1 MPLVVGTSSLS
12 PLADKLSQRT
22 EGGGV
27 MDRETVMVMNWMAL
41 MLLVPATII
50 LVWKIVSEKLK
61 GKAFSSDLITVS
73 LVLGSAVI
81 GVTQLNIESNLTWL
95 HWVLLLVQL
104 LVLVFLWKRLW
115 APLMQ
120 KLRG

>member
-1 MPLVVGTSSLS
+1 MGGQSQALS
-12 PLADKLSQRT
+12 
-22 EGGGV
+22 EGGGA

-50 LVWKIVSEKLK
+50 LVWKMVSEKLK

-73 LVLGSAVI
+73 LVLGLAVI
-81 GVTQLNIESNLTWL
+81 GMTQLNIERSLQWL
-95 HWVLLLVQL
+95 HSVLLVVQL
-104 LVLVFLWKRLW
+104 LMLVFLWKRLW
-115 APLMQ
+115 SPLIQ

>member
-1 MPLVVGTSSLS
+1 
-12 PLADKLSQRT
+12 
-22 EGGGV
+22 
-27 MDRETVMVMNWMAL
+27 MDRETVMAMNWMAL

-50 LVWKIVSEKLK
+50 LVWKMVSEKLK
-61 GKAFSSDLITVS
+61 GKAFSSNLITMS

-81 GVTQLNIESNLTWL
+81 GVTELNIENGLNWL

-104 LVLVFLWKRLW
+104 LMLLFLWKRLW
-115 APLMQ
+115 SPLVQ

>member
-1 MPLVVGTSSLS
+1 
-12 PLADKLSQRT
+12 
-22 EGGGV
+22 

-41 MLLVPATII
+41 IVLVPATII

-61 GKAFSSDLITVS
+61 GKALSSDLITVS

-81 GVTQLNIESNLTWL
+81 GVTQLNIESSLNWL
-95 HWVLLLVQL
+95 HLVLLLVQL
-104 LVLVFLWKRLW
+104 LMLVFLWKRLW

>member
-1 MPLVVGTSSLS
+1 
-12 PLADKLSQRT
+12 
-22 EGGGV
+22 
-27 MDRETVMVMNWMAL
+27 MDRETVMVINWMAL

-50 LVWKIVSEKLK
+50 LVWKVVSEKLK

-81 GVTQLNIESNLTWL
+81 GVSQLNIESSLNWL
-95 HWVLLLVQL
+95 QWFLVLVQL
-104 LVLVFLWKRLW
+104 LLLVFLWKRLW
-115 APLMQ
+115 SPLVQ

>member
-1 MPLVVGTSSLS
+1 
-12 PLADKLSQRT
+12 
-22 EGGGV
+22 

-41 MLLVPATII
+41 MVLVPATII

-61 GKAFSSDLITVS
+61 GKAFSFDLITVS

-81 GVTQLNIESNLTWL
+81 GVTQLNIESSLNWL

-104 LVLVFLWKRLW
+104 LMLVFLWKRLW